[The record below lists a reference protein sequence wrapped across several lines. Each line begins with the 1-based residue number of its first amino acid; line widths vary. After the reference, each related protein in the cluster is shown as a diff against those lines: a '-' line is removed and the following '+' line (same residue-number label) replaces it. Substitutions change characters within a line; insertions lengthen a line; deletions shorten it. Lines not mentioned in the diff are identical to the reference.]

1 MSDPVSESFSIDDPI
16 ITDEAE
22 ATEQLGEQFG
32 QTLNAGDVVVLT
44 GPLGSGKTTFTRGL
58 ARGVGITD
66 PVTSPTYAIAFV
78 HESSDGGPN
87 LVHVDAYR
95 LTGLDD
101 LETVDL
107 EPMIEKS
114 ITVIEW
120 GRDYVE
126 SLTDSWYE
134 VTFDRSS
141 ANEDSRQIEI
151 ARVDASL

>member
-1 MSDPVSESFSIDDPI
+1 MSDLTGESLVAE
-16 ITDEAE
+16 EAQE
-22 ATEQLGEQFG
+22 TERLGEQFG
-32 QTLNAGDVVVLT
+32 RTLKPGDVVVLT
-44 GPLGSGKTTFTRGL
+44 GLLGSGKTTFTRGL
-58 ARGVGITD
+58 ARGIGITD

-78 HESSDGGPN
+78 HEHPSDGPD

-126 SLTDSWYE
+126 SLSDSWYE
-134 VTFDRSS
+134 VTFDRDSEV
-141 ANEDSRQIEI
+141 EDSRSITI
-151 ARVDASL
+151 DRTRL